1 MTTPKDKAWAAL
13 AADIPTFSQAQADA
27 IVARH
32 RPIIEAAISAE
43 PLDVLNAAAYML
55 GLVDSFYGTDHEP
68 DPENANDEA
77 AYNAEAQFRKHREV
91 IENAIAALGEPK
103 P

>member
-43 PLDVLNAAAYML
+43 PLDVARLRADWTVVRSGLPTRAVGPRTTAMLAAAARL
-55 GLVDSFYGTDHEP
+55 D
-68 DPENANDEA
+68 
-77 AYNAEAQFRKHREV
+77 
-91 IENAIAALGEPK
+91 AALGEPK